1 MQDGEQDISDASVIR
16 FAGFELDLRAFEL
29 RRDGVPV
36 PIEPRTFDLIAL
48 LARNAG
54 RTVTRDE
61 IFATIWHDRIVSDA
75 ALSSQ
80 IKAARRVLGDDGL
93 SQHLISTIH
102 GRGFR
107 LRIARAGHAGSLP
120 EQAPAQATAPPPED
134 ALPPDAQP
142 ARPRRPTLAVLPLSN
157 LDEDGRGSV
166 IAQGLTEDLI
176 SALSRTRW
184 LRVVSR
190 APVFAVSREQ
200 DDIADI
206 ARALD
211 ARYLVTGSLR
221 RAGGRVRVTMQA
233 TDAQTMRCLWS
244 ESFDRPMGD
253 IFDLQEEIS
262 ALVAA
267 RIATELGI
275 REQKRA
281 ARLPRR
287 NLGSWEIYQ
296 LGTSEFYRFTPESNR
311 RCRELMR
318 QAIRLDPEYAEPY
331 ARLAYAI
338 ILEAV
343 YFEGPVDRARLDEAL
358 AHAREAVARDDL
370 DANAYFALGRVR
382 LARCEY
388 ALAIDALE
396 TAVSLNPCHALSYC
410 GLGDSLAYEGEI
422 DASLR
427 MFDKALALA
436 PHDPFRWAFMSY
448 RSLAHLFDGQFD
460 EAAQWAQ
467 RAANLPNAHYWSKAN
482 LVSALGHLG
491 AGENLRFAVSALH
504 EARPGFSCAFAKERL
519 FYVKRD
525 EQMETFLE
533 GLRRAGI
540 P

>member
-1 MQDGEQDISDASVIR
+1 MEDGEQSIDDDAVIR
-16 FAGFELDLRAFEL
+16 FAEFELDMRAFEL

-48 LARNAG
+48 LARHAG
-54 RTVTRDE
+54 RTVTRDQ

-80 IKAARRVLGDDGL
+80 IKAARRALGDDGL
-93 SQHLISTIH
+93 SQRLITTIH

-107 LRIARAGHAGSLP
+107 LRIARDDQAGSQP
-120 EQAPAQATAPPPED
+120 EHAASETAIPPPE
-134 ALPPDAQP
+134 AEPPDHKP
-142 ARPRRPTLAVLPLSN
+142 PRPKRPTLAVLPLDN
-157 LDEDGRGSV
+157 LDADGRGSV

-190 APVFAVSREQ
+190 APVFALSRMHG
-200 DDIADI
+200 DIADI
-206 ARALD
+206 AQALD

-221 RAGGRVRVTMQA
+221 RSGGRVRVTMQA
-233 TDAQTMRCLWS
+233 TDAMTMRCLWS

-262 ALVAA
+262 GLVAA

-281 ARLPRR
+281 ARMPRR
-287 NLGSWEIYQ
+287 NLGSWELYQ
-296 LGTSEFYRFTPESNR
+296 LGTSEFYRFTLESNR
-311 RCRELMR
+311 RCNELMR
-318 QAIRLDPEYAEPY
+318 QAIRLDPDYAEPY
-331 ARLAYAI
+331 ARLAYTI

-343 YFEGPVDRARLDEAL
+343 YFEGPVDQARLDEAL
-358 AHAREAVARDDL
+358 ALAREAVARDDL

-422 DASLR
+422 DVSLR
-427 MFDKALALA
+427 MFDKALELG
-436 PHDPFRWAFMSY
+436 PHDPFRWAFMAY
-448 RSLAHLFDGQFD
+448 RSLAHLFAGQFD
-460 EAAQWAQ
+460 EAAQWSR
-467 RAANLPNAHYWSKAN
+467 RAANTPNAHYWSKAN

-491 AGENLRFAVSALH
+491 AGEDLPPAISALC
-504 EARPGFSCAFAKERL
+504 EARPGFTRAFAKERL
-519 FYVKRD
+519 FYVKRED
-525 EQMETFLE
+525 QMDTFLD

>member
-1 MQDGEQDISDASVIR
+1 MEDGEQTSPDASVIR
-16 FAGFELDLRAFEL
+16 FAGFEVDLRAFEL

-80 IKAARRVLGDDGL
+80 IKAARRALGDDGL

-107 LRIARAGHAGSLP
+107 LRIMHDD
-120 EQAPAQATAPPPED
+120 QAAAQAGQAAAQTTVPPPEPE
-134 ALPPDAQP
+134 APDAKP
-142 ARPRRPTLAVLPLSN
+142 SRPRRPTLAVLPLTN

-166 IAQGLTEDLI
+166 VAQGLTEDLI
-176 SALSRTRW
+176 SALSRIRW

-190 APVFAVSREQ
+190 APVFALSRMH
-200 DDIADI
+200 DDIAEI

-233 TDAQTMRCLWS
+233 TDVQTMRCLWS
-244 ESFDRPMGD
+244 ESFDRAMGD

-262 ALVAA
+262 GLVAA

-287 NLGSWEIYQ
+287 NLGAWEIYQ
-296 LGTSEFYRFTPESNR
+296 LGTSEFYRFTPESNH
-311 RCRELMR
+311 RCNELMR

-343 YFEGPVDRARLDEAL
+343 YFEGPIDHARLDEAL

-370 DANAYFALGRVR
+370 DANAWFALGRVR

-427 MFDKALALA
+427 MFDKALELG

-448 RSLAHLFDGQFD
+448 RALAHLFAGQFD

-467 RAANLPNAHYWSKAN
+467 RAANTPNAHYWSKAN
-482 LVSALGHLG
+482 LVCALGHLG
-491 AGENLRFAVSALH
+491 AHEELRAAVAALD
-504 EARPGFSCAFAKERL
+504 EARPGFSRDLAKARL
-519 FYVKRD
+519 FYVKRAD
-525 EQMETFLE
+525 QMDTFLE

>member
-1 MQDGEQDISDASVIR
+1 MEDGEQSIDDDTVIR
-16 FAGFELDLRAFEL
+16 FAGFELDMRAFEL

-36 PIEPRTFDLIAL
+36 PVEPRTFDLIAL
-48 LARNAG
+48 LARHAG
-54 RTVTRDE
+54 RTVTRDQ

-80 IKAARRVLGDDGL
+80 IKAARRALGDDGL
-93 SQHLISTIH
+93 SQRLISTIH

-107 LRIARAGHAGSLP
+107 LRIARDDQAGSQP
-120 EQAPAQATAPPPED
+120 EHAAAETAIPPPKAE
-134 ALPPDAQP
+134 PPDHKP
-142 ARPRRPTLAVLPLSN
+142 PRPKRPTLAVLPLDN
-157 LDEDGRGSV
+157 LDADGRGSV

-190 APVFAVSREQ
+190 APAFALSRMY

-206 ARALD
+206 AQALD

-221 RAGGRVRVTMQA
+221 RSGGRVRVTMQA

-262 ALVAA
+262 GLVAA

-281 ARLPRR
+281 ARMPRR
-287 NLGSWEIYQ
+287 NLGSWELYQ
-296 LGTSEFYRFTPESNR
+296 LGTSEFYRFTLESNR
-311 RCRELMR
+311 RCNELMR
-318 QAIRLDPEYAEPY
+318 QAIRLDPDYAEPY
-331 ARLAYAI
+331 ARLAYTI

-343 YFEGPVDRARLDEAL
+343 YFEGPVDQARLDEAL
-358 AHAREAVARDDL
+358 ALAREAVARDDL

-422 DASLR
+422 NVSLR
-427 MFDKALALA
+427 MFDKALELG

-448 RSLAHLFDGQFD
+448 RALAHLFAGQF
-460 EAAQWAQ
+460 EQAAQWSQ
-467 RAANLPNAHYWSKAN
+467 RAANIPNAHYWSKAN

-491 AGENLRFAVSALH
+491 AGEELRAAITTLD

-525 EQMETFLE
+525 DQMNTFLE

>member
-1 MQDGEQDISDASVIR
+1 MEDGEQSIENDAVIR
-16 FAGFELDLRAFEL
+16 FAGFELDMRAFEL

-48 LARNAG
+48 LARHAG
-54 RTVTRDE
+54 RTVTRDQ
-61 IFATIWHDRIVSDA
+61 IFETIWHDRIVSDA

-80 IKAARRVLGDDGL
+80 IKAARRALGDDGL
-93 SQHLISTIH
+93 SQRLISTIH

-107 LRIARAGHAGSLP
+107 LRIARDDQAGSQP
-120 EQAPAQATAPPPED
+120 EHAASETAIP
-134 ALPPDAQP
+134 PPDAEPPDHKQP
-142 ARPRRPTLAVLPLSN
+142 RPKRPTLAVLPLDN
-157 LDEDGRGSV
+157 LDADGRGSV

-190 APVFAVSREQ
+190 APVFALSRMH

-206 ARALD
+206 AQALD

-221 RAGGRVRVTMQA
+221 RSGGRVRVTMQA

-262 ALVAA
+262 GLVAA

-281 ARLPRR
+281 ARMPRR
-287 NLGSWEIYQ
+287 NLGSWELYQ
-296 LGTSEFYRFTPESNR
+296 LGTSEFYRFTLESNR
-311 RCRELMR
+311 RCNELMR
-318 QAIRLDPEYAEPY
+318 QAIRLDPDYAEPY
-331 ARLAYAI
+331 ARLAYTI

-343 YFEGPVDRARLDEAL
+343 YFEGPVDQARLDEAL

-388 ALAIDALE
+388 GLAIDALE

-422 DASLR
+422 DASVR
-427 MFDKALALA
+427 MFDKALELG

-448 RSLAHLFDGQFD
+448 RALAHIFGGDFED
-460 EAAQWAQ
+460 AAMWAR
-467 RAANLPNAHYWSKAN
+467 RATQVPNAHFWAN
-482 LVSALGHLG
+482 AHLVSALGHLG
-491 AGENLRFAVSALH
+491 ARSDAADAVERLKKVRPDFTRRFA
-504 EARPGFSCAFAKERL
+504 EDRL
-519 FYVKRD
+519 FYVKSPR
-525 EQMETFLE
+525 QLGLFLE
-533 GLRRAGI
+533 GLQRAGVE
-540 P
+540 